1 MAETHTP
8 REQAGEERAPMT
20 AGTLQPKP
28 ITTRASSR
36 PVMPNGRS
44 HGFMPFVRRS
54 SRPLSLYAPI
64 SSAWST
70 TTGVAHT
77 SSNGP
82 IVTKP

>member
-8 REQAGEERAPMT
+8 REQAGDERALMT
-20 AGTLQPKP
+20 AGTLQPNP
-28 ITTRASSR
+28 ITTRANSR
-36 PVMPNGRS
+36 PVMPKGRS
-44 HGFMPFVRRS
+44 HGFMPVVRRS
-54 SRPLSLYAPI
+54 SRPLVLYPPI

-77 SSNGP
+77 SSSGP

>member
-8 REQAGEERAPMT
+8 RAQADDERAPMT

-28 ITTRASSR
+28 ITTRATSR

-44 HGFMPFVRRS
+44 HGFMAFVRRS
-54 SRPLSLYAPI
+54 SRPLDLYAPI
-64 SSAWST
+64 SSAWNT

-77 SSNGP
+77 NSSGP